1 MTCPYLEIWMP
12 YFFQNDLY
20 MLNLVTFI
28 KDSWLFNKH
37 TLSLSLN
44 FVDQTFLC
52 DEFHWIVKGWRIYW
66 VIIQSLSFII
76 PFLYSKLQ
84 LKVVRIE
91 VKGDHRILTVYDRNK
106 TFTTLA
112 FWQPELYIVEQMEAN
127 KVVFYWKNQ
136 NNDILVVQ
144 VW

>member
-1 MTCPYLEIWMP
+1 M
-12 YFFQNDLY
+12 
-20 MLNLVTFI
+20 
-28 KDSWLFNKH
+28 
-37 TLSLSLN
+37 
-44 FVDQTFLC
+44 
-52 DEFHWIVKGWRIYW
+52 
-66 VIIQSLSFII
+66 
-76 PFLYSKLQ
+76 
-84 LKVVRIE
+84 RIE

-144 VW
+144 V